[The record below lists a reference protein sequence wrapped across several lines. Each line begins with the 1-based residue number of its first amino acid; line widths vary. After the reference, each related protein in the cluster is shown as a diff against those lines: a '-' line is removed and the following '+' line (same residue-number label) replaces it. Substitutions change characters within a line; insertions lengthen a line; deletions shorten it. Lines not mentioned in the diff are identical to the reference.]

1 MIEACGLE
9 DRALRALVHSMPAS
23 PVDEVFAMHPFGD
36 RRMHLP
42 RVDAPRWLVFADFDE
57 TYLAHDGSPERRRD
71 RRALEQ
77 LLIEYAKTL
86 GIVFGWVTDG
96 PMDVVAESFQEH
108 GLRIVPHFIAS
119 SWGAELDFF
128 SREEGRRSAAE
139 WDARMG
145 VSGFSLTLVNE
156 ARDELSKL
164 GVQLVDRQEG
174 GPRMD
179 RFIFVPPPK
188 QRVTELVGLVHRIAE
203 KHFVDAHVGPCHP
216 ALGEPEGAYSVD
228 FVPRGANKRNVA
240 QFIMERLGVPRIRT
254 MAFGDDIGDIDML
267 CAVEHGYLVDNAT
280 NEARRRFS
288 RTAGASYARGI
299 LDTMERRI
307 TGSG

>member
-1 MIEACGLE
+1 
-9 DRALRALVHSMPAS
+9 
-23 PVDEVFAMHPFGD
+23 MHPLGD
-36 RRMHLP
+36 RRTHLP

-77 LLIEYAKTL
+77 FLIEYARTL
-86 GIVFGWVTDG
+86 GIAFGWVTDG
-96 PMDVVAESFQEH
+96 PVDAIADSFHEH

-145 VSGFSLTLVNE
+145 VGGFSLALVSE
-156 ARDELSKL
+156 ARDELASL
-164 GVQLVDRQEG
+164 GVKLDDRHDG
-174 GPRMD
+174 GPKMD
-179 RFIFVPPPK
+179 RFIFTPQPK
-188 QRVTELVGLVHRIAE
+188 QRVTDLVALIYRVAE
-203 KHFVDAHVGPCHP
+203 KHLVDVHVGPCHS

-240 QFIMERLGVPRIRT
+240 QFVMERLGVPRIRT

-288 RTAGASYARGI
+288 KTAGSSYARGI

-307 TGSG
+307 TGSS

>member
-1 MIEACGLE
+1 
-9 DRALRALVHSMPAS
+9 
-23 PVDEVFAMHPFGD
+23 MHPLGD
-36 RRMHLP
+36 RRTHLP

-57 TYLAHDGSPERRRD
+57 TYLAHDGDPDNRRD

-77 LLIEYAKTL
+77 FLIEYARTL
-86 GIVFGWVTDG
+86 RIAFGWVTDG
-96 PMDVVAESFQEH
+96 PVDAIADSFHEH
-108 GLRIVPHFIAS
+108 GLRVVPHFIAS

-145 VSGFSLTLVNE
+145 VSGFSLALVSE
-156 ARDELSKL
+156 ARDELANL
-164 GVQLVDRQEG
+164 GVTLEDRNDG
-174 GPRMD
+174 GPKMD
-179 RFIFVPPPK
+179 RFVFTPQPK
-188 QRVTELVGLVHRIAE
+188 QRVTDLVALVYRVAE
-203 KHFVDAHVGPCHP
+203 KHLVDVHVGPCHS

-240 QFIMERLGVPRIRT
+240 QFVMERLGVPRIRT

-280 NEARRRFS
+280 NEARRRFAKTTGS
-288 RTAGASYARGI
+288 SYARGI

-307 TGSG
+307 TGSS

>member
-1 MIEACGLE
+1 
-9 DRALRALVHSMPAS
+9 
-23 PVDEVFAMHPFGD
+23 MHPLGD
-36 RRMHLP
+36 RRIHLP
-42 RVDAPRWLVFADFDE
+42 RVDAPRWLVFSDFDE

-77 LLIEYAKTL
+77 FLIEYARPL

-96 PMDVVAESFQEH
+96 PIDSVAATYQAH
-108 GLRIVPHFIAS
+108 GLRIVPHFVAS

-145 VSGFSLTLVNE
+145 VSGFSLTLVTE
-156 ARDELSKL
+156 ARDELAQH
-164 GVQLVDRQEG
+164 GVRLEDRKDS

-179 RFIFVPPPK
+179 SFVFVPPVK
-188 QRVTELVGLVHRIAE
+188 QRANELAALVHRVAE
-203 KHFVDAHVGPCHP
+203 RHFVDVHVGPCHP
-216 ALGEPEGAYSVD
+216 ALGEAEGAYSVD
-228 FVPRGANKRNVA
+228 FVPRGANKRNVV
-240 QFIMERLGVPRIRT
+240 QFVMERVGAPRIRT
-254 MAFGDDIGDIDML
+254 MAFGDDVGDIEML

-280 NEARRRFS
+280 SEARRRFA

-299 LDTMERRI
+299 LDMMERRI
-307 TGSG
+307 TGSGS

>member
-1 MIEACGLE
+1 
-9 DRALRALVHSMPAS
+9 
-23 PVDEVFAMHPFGD
+23 MHPLGD
-36 RRMHLP
+36 RRIHLP
-42 RVDAPRWLVFADFDE
+42 RVDTPRWLVFADFDE

-77 LLIEYAKTL
+77 FLIEYARTL
-86 GIVFGWVTDG
+86 GIAFGWVTDG
-96 PMDVVAESFQEH
+96 PIDNVADSFHEH

-128 SREEGRRSAAE
+128 SREDGRRSAAE

-145 VSGFSLTLVNE
+145 VGGFSLALVAE
-156 ARDELSKL
+156 ARDELANL
-164 GVQLVDRQEG
+164 GVKLEDRNDG

-179 RFIFVPPPK
+179 RFVFVPSAK
-188 QRVTELVGLVHRIAE
+188 QRVTDLVALIYRVAE
-203 KHFVDAHVGPCHP
+203 KHFVDVHVGACHSS
-216 ALGEPEGAYSVD
+216 LGEPEGAYSVD

-240 QFIMERLGVPRIRT
+240 QFVMERFGVPRIRT

-280 NEARRRFS
+280 SEARRRFS
-288 RTAGASYARGI
+288 RTAGSSYARGI

-307 TGSG
+307 TGAA

>member
-1 MIEACGLE
+1 
-9 DRALRALVHSMPAS
+9 
-23 PVDEVFAMHPFGD
+23 MHPLGD

-77 LLIEYAKTL
+77 LLIEYAKPL

-96 PMDVVAESFQEH
+96 SVDAVSDTFQAH

-145 VSGFSLTLVNE
+145 VSGFSLSLVSE
-156 ARDELSKL
+156 ARDELAHH
-164 GVQLVDRQEG
+164 GVRLDDRQEG
-174 GPRMD
+174 GPKMD
-179 RFIFVPPPK
+179 RFVFVPPPK
-188 QRVTELVGLVHRIAE
+188 QRVSDLVGMVHRIAE
-203 KHFVDAHVGPCHP
+203 KHFVDVHVGPCHP
-216 ALGEPEGAYSVD
+216 AMGEVDGAYSVD

-240 QFIMERLGVPRIRT
+240 QFIMERIGVPRIRT
-254 MAFGDDIGDIDML
+254 MAFGDDSGDVDML
-267 CAVEHGYLVDNAT
+267 STVEHGYLVDNAT
-280 NEARRRFS
+280 SEARRRFS

-299 LDTMERRI
+299 LDVMQRRI
-307 TGSG
+307 IGSG

>member
-1 MIEACGLE
+1 
-9 DRALRALVHSMPAS
+9 
-23 PVDEVFAMHPFGD
+23 MHPLGD

-77 LLIEYAKTL
+77 LLIEYAKPL

-96 PMDVVAESFQEH
+96 PVDTVSEIFHEH

-128 SREEGRRSAAE
+128 SREDGRRSAAE

-145 VSGFSLTLVNE
+145 VSGFSLALVSE
-156 ARDELSKL
+156 ARDELANL
-164 GVQLVDRQEG
+164 GVRLEDRNDG
-174 GPRMD
+174 GPKMD

-188 QRVTELVGLVHRIAE
+188 QRVSEVIAQVHRIAE
-203 KHFVDAHVGPCHP
+203 KHFVDVHVGLCHP
-216 ALGEPEGAYSVD
+216 ALGYPEGAYFVD
-228 FVPRGANKRNVA
+228 FVPRGANKRNVV

-280 NEARRRFS
+280 SEARRRFS
-288 RTAGASYARGI
+288 RTAGSSYARGI
-299 LDTMERRI
+299 LDTMQRRI
-307 TGSG
+307 TGSN

>member
-1 MIEACGLE
+1 
-9 DRALRALVHSMPAS
+9 
-23 PVDEVFAMHPFGD
+23 MHPLGD

-42 RVDAPRWLVFADFDE
+42 RVDAPRWLVFSDFDE

-77 LLIEYAKTL
+77 LLIEYGRTL

-96 PMDVVAESFQEH
+96 PVDVVADAFREH

-128 SREEGRRSAAE
+128 SREEGHRAAAE

-145 VSGFSLTLVNE
+145 VRGFSLALVSE
-156 ARDELSKL
+156 ARDELASHGITL
-164 GVQLVDRQEG
+164 ADRRHG

-179 RFIFVPPPK
+179 SFIFVPPTK
-188 QRVTELVGLVHRIAE
+188 QPAEEIGALVHRIAD
-203 KHFVDAHVGPCHP
+203 KHFVDVHFGPCHV
-216 ALGEPEGAYSVD
+216 ALGEPEGAYTVD
-228 FVPRGANKRNVA
+228 FVPHGANKRNVV
-240 QFIMERLGVPRIRT
+240 QFVMERLGVPRIRT

-267 CAVEHGYLVDNAT
+267 SAVEHGYLVDNAT
-280 NEARRRFS
+280 TDARRRFS
-288 RTAGASYARGI
+288 RTAGSSYARGI
-299 LDTMERRI
+299 LDTMQRRI
-307 TGSG
+307 TGMA